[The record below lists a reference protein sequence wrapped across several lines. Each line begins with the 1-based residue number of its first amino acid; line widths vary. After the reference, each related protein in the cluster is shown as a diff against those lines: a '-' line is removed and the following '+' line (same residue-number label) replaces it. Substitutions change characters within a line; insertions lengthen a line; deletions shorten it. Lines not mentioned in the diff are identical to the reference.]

1 MQLYLAPV
9 RYFCAR
15 PSSARTS
22 WRVRPAAGVGRSLGC
37 SPSRPYHWKKKII
50 NLARTT
56 LFRICRGFPMLKKG
70 AVRVQSNH
78 STTGTKSIIMIILI
92 IITIN
97 NTWRCWSTQPFDRQA
112 TATGSWIYPPRQ
124 PLRQNWKKYFFKIS
138 NPFVLV
144 GSKGRKI
151 ISARERKSKR

>member
-1 MQLYLAPV
+1 MKSAAIPSPGEIFL
-9 RYFCAR
+9 RSSIFCSDFLK
-15 PSSARTS
+15 SSSSS
-22 WRVRPAAGVGRSLGC
+22 WSGEVSRLLPISSISL
-37 SPSRPYHWKKKII
+37 KKKIT

-56 LFRICRGFPMLKKG
+56 LFRICRGFPMLEKG
-70 AVRVQSNH
+70 TVRVQSNH

-124 PLRQNWKKYFFKIS
+124 PLPQNWKKRFFL
-138 NPFVLV
+138 NL
-144 GSKGRKI
+144 
-151 ISARERKSKR
+151 KSIRWSWE